1 MMSRQRQI
9 QPGHVFVLHSTG
21 RTQTDSPTFAPQAAC
36 PSVFGETESTDARG
50 AKSFSASCPPR
61 EGGGCLRSETP
72 EMMAM
77 RLEIARQVDAGT
89 LDRESPLYRKWLEL
103 VRAEKTETQQTDGQ
117 GG

>member
-1 MMSRQRQI
+1 M
-9 QPGHVFVLHSTG
+9 LHCNS
-21 RTQTDSPTFAPQAAC
+21 RTQTDSTPFASQAAC
-36 PSVFGETESTDARG
+36 PSVFGETSDTDARG

-77 RLEIARQVDAGT
+77 RLEIARRLNAGT
-89 LDRESPLYRKWLEL
+89 LDRESPLYREWLAL
-103 VRAEKTETQQTDGQ
+103 VKAENAETQQSDGQ